1 MFTRYL
7 IIVAAMAAP
16 SIAVAAPRAASPSN
30 APAASAQKPMTRAEF
45 IANVQARFKA
55 MDTNHDGVLNS
66 AEVAAAQQKEIAE
79 ATAVEQQRAETE
91 FTRLDTNHDG
101 QLSKAEFMAA
111 VPAVKPNQS
120 PQQIIASF
128 DSNKDGKISTQEYD
142 AKPVASFDRIDTNHD
157 GMISPQELQA
167 ARSQR

>member
-7 IIVAAMAAP
+7 IIVAAIAAP
-16 SIAVAAPRAASPSN
+16 AIAVAAPRAASPSN

-45 IANVQARFKA
+45 IANVKTRFSA
-55 MDTNHDGVLNS
+55 MDTNHDGVLDAS
-66 AEVAAAQQKEIAE
+66 EVAAAQQREVTE
-79 ATAVEQQRAETE
+79 ATALERQRAEAE
-91 FTRLDTNHDG
+91 FARLDTNHDG

-111 VPAVKPNQS
+111 VPAVKPNQT
-120 PQQIIASF
+120 PQQIIGSF
-128 DSNKDGKISTQEYD
+128 DSNHDGKISVQEYE
-142 AKPVASFDRIDTNHD
+142 AKPLASFDRIDTNHD

>member
-1 MFTRYL
+1 
-7 IIVAAMAAP
+7 
-16 SIAVAAPRAASPSN
+16 
-30 APAASAQKPMTRAEF
+30 
-45 IANVQARFKA
+45 
-55 MDTNHDGVLNS
+55 
-66 AEVAAAQQKEIAE
+66 
-79 ATAVEQQRAETE
+79 
-91 FTRLDTNHDG
+91 
-101 QLSKAEFMAA
+101 MAA